1 MSGIGYYRQK
11 MISTKGNKSVYK
23 CNSLDV
29 LYDDTI
35 CGLSESL
42 SVTCKHTI
50 YGVRFILHQ

>member
-29 LYDDTI
+29 LCDDTI
-35 CGLSESL
+35 CGL